1 MRALPVPGS
10 GDAIANYPP
19 TQQVDTHTTHAPAAS
34 ASPAS
39 ARRRGSGARRR
50 RQRGGAR
57 LRLGPPFR
65 WAHVLLGILQSAPY
79 AVLVLAE
86 EASLFTLFAFV
97 VTHTHFTLGEPQ
109 AKTTVQF
116 ALQAHVQKQYITYR
130 LYAV

>member
-1 MRALPVPGS
+1 MRAPPVPGS

-39 ARRRGSGARRR
+39 ARRRGSGARRW

-79 AVLVLAE
+79 AVLAE
-86 EASLFTLFAFV
+86 EAVLPQDLLLLLLLPALLLLELVAGGRDAQLKLGV
-97 VTHTHFTLGEPQ
+97 VQRGLDDEREAP
-109 AKTTVQF
+109 
-116 ALQAHVQKQYITYR
+116 L
-130 LYAV
+130 